1 MSASDRERL
10 LVGVLGSVDHGQVH
24 LVAPLGDHQL
34 RHLVTHVDVG
44 QADHA
49 VGVGQRVGRVGHEP
63 ALGISQADAAH
74 PGTGRCAGHAA
85 AESAAAA
92 EAAAGTQSFGQTL
105 TQALD
110 GLSGMQ
116 TKADGLAVQAATGDL
131 TNVHDYMIAATEASL
146 ATELTV
152 AVRNKAVEAFNQIMN
167 MGV

>member
-1 MSASDRERL
+1 MAIQAVAGAAAQIATL
-10 LVGVLGSVDHGQVH
+10 PTLPATGQI
-24 LVAPLGDHQL
+24 GW
-34 RHLVTHVDVG
+34 
-44 QADHA
+44 
-49 VGVGQRVGRVGHEP
+49 
-63 ALGISQADAAH
+63 
-74 PGTGRCAGHAA
+74 TGGAGATEATGAAGHAA
-85 AESAAAA
+85 AEAAAA

-105 TQALD
+105 TKALD

-167 MGV
+167 MPV